1 MRYILLF
8 LLLKSLS
15 VYAIDIGALTYNL
28 DANKEFTTKIVKNN
42 TNKVKLYT
50 VNTYEV
56 TEPTKDEITINTSGH
71 DLLFNPKR
79 FTLQPGESKNVK
91 FYYNGNKDK
100 ERYFRTVFDEYEIP
114 SLSNN
119 SLSAYLSVS
128 LNAIMVV
135 IPAKRQLKYNIS
147 YKDSIIT
154 NEGNSYFEF
163 IIKESCNQPDSDSE
177 SKKLLPGRS
186 FHSDKINK
194 DNYFVIINDGDFNF
208 INNHCKD

>member
-8 LLLKSLS
+8 LVLKSLS
-15 VYAIDIGALTYNL
+15 VYAIDIGTLTYNL
-28 DANKEFTTKIVKNN
+28 DANREFTTKIIKNN

-56 TEPTKDEITINTSGH
+56 TEPTKDETIINTVGH

-91 FYYNGNKDK
+91 FYYNGNKNK

-114 SLSNN
+114 SLNN
-119 SLSAYLSVS
+119 NNLSAYLSVS
-128 LNAIMVV
+128 INAIMVV
-135 IPAKRQLKYNIS
+135 IPAKRQLEYNIS
-147 YKDSIIT
+147 YKDSIIK

-186 FHSDKINK
+186 FYSDKINK
-194 DNYFVIINDGDFNF
+194 DNYFVIINDGNFNF

>member
-8 LLLKSLS
+8 LVLNSLP
-15 VYAIDIGALTYNL
+15 VFAIDIGTLTYNL
-28 DANKEFTTKIVKNN
+28 DANREFTTKIVKNN

-56 TEPTKDEITINTSGH
+56 TEPTKDEITINKTGH

-91 FYYNGNKDK
+91 FYYNGKKNK

-114 SLSNN
+114 LLNDN
-119 SLSAYLSVS
+119 RLSAYLSIS
-128 LNAIMVV
+128 INAIMVI
-135 IPAKRQLKYNIS
+135 IPSDKRLSYNIS
-147 YKDSIIT
+147 YDNNTII
-154 NEGNSYFEF
+154 NKGSSYFEF
-163 IIKESCNQPDSDSE
+163 IIKESCDQPDSESE

-186 FHSDKINK
+186 FYSDKINK
-194 DNYFVIINDGDFNF
+194 NNYFVIINNGSFNF

>member
-8 LLLKSLS
+8 LVLNSLP
-15 VYAIDIGALTYNL
+15 VFAIDIGALTYNL
-28 DANKEFTTKIVKNN
+28 DANREFTTKIVKNN

-56 TEPTKDEITINTSGH
+56 TEPTKDEITINTTGH

-114 SLSNN
+114 SLNNN

-128 LNAIMVV
+128 INAIMVV
-135 IPAKRQLKYNIS
+135 IPIKRQLEYNIS
-147 YKDSIIT
+147 YEECTIT

-163 IIKESCNQPDSDSE
+163 IIKESCNQPDSESE

-186 FHSDKINK
+186 FHSNKINK

-208 INNHCKD
+208 INNHCKE